1 MFETRLPGEESQE
14 KTSLRDASNR
24 LTYNL
29 YDHEQIEEIT
39 KLAEQAPPKYSADD
53 THRAIYAAFKYLGP
67 LNDDELKKIT
77 MVSTPGV
84 MALSYKEQSEI
95 LTRAITMSR
104 DPNPEP
110 SMLVLDP
117 GAKEKQK
124 EDGERT
130 VVLPFLTGSRKVWI
144 IKDDYGNPEDPE
156 GVPPQYREGVA
167 GRYLVT
173 CLLPEEY

>member
-1 MFETRLPGEESQE
+1 MLESYLPGEESQE

-24 LTYNL
+24 LTYDL

-39 KLAEQAPPKYSADD
+39 RLAEQAPPKYATDD
-53 THRAIYAAFKYLGP
+53 AQRAIYAAFRYLGP
-67 LNDDELKKIT
+67 LNEDELKKMT
-77 MVSTPGV
+77 VVSTQGV
-84 MALSYKEQSEI
+84 RALSYKEQAEI

-104 DPNPEP
+104 DSNPEP

-117 GAKEKQK
+117 GAKEKKK

-144 IKDDYGNPEDPE
+144 IKDDYGNPNAPE
-156 GVPPQYREGVA
+156 GVPAEYRDGVA
-167 GRYLVT
+167 GRYVVT

>member
-1 MFETRLPGEESQE
+1 MLENYLPEEE
-14 KTSLRDASNR
+14 KRESASLGDGSKRA
-24 LTYNL
+24 TYDL
-29 YDHEQIEEIT
+29 YNHNQVEEIT
-39 KLAEQAPPKYSADD
+39 RLARQAPEKYAADD
-53 THRAIYAAFKYLGP
+53 AQRAVYAAFSYLGP
-67 LNDDELKKIT
+67 LSNEEVKKIT
-77 MVSTPGV
+77 LVSTPGV
-84 MALSYKEQSEI
+84 IALSYKEQAEI

-117 GAKEKQK
+117 GAKEKKK

>member
-1 MFETRLPGEESQE
+1 MFERHLSEEGSQE
-14 KTSLRDASNR
+14 KASLRDGRNR
-24 LTYNL
+24 ITYDL
-29 YDHEQIEEIT
+29 YDHEQIEEVIT
-39 KLAEQAPPKYSADD
+39 LAEQAPPKYATDD
-53 THRAIYAAFKYLGP
+53 AQRAIYAAFKYLGP
-67 LNDDELKKIT
+67 LNDDELKKMT
-77 MVSTPGV
+77 VVSTPGV
-84 MALSYKEQSEI
+84 MALSYKEQAEM

-117 GAKEKQK
+117 GAKEKK
-124 EDGERT
+124 IEDGERT

-144 IKDDYGNPEDPE
+144 IKDDYGNPENPE
-156 GVPPQYREGVA
+156 GVPPQYREGVV